1 MAVPKGQP
9 CGANRFSIRIFL
21 PRKTLQPFI
30 LGSIRLC
37 ISYLTLNGL
46 RSKPFSNPTQSPLSR
61 AYAIRPFTA
70 DATQNVKFRSS
81 YFLLY
86 PCYFFLSPE
95 YFLLSAQKKFVTKF
109 VTAVIKF
116 VTHVR
121 KFVICVTN
129 FLTKNVLAERKKYQE
144 ERENYQGEHKKN
156 LRRQFF
162 LSAQSVKILT

>member
-1 MAVPKGQP
+1 MQCIGCFVFFLVAQ
-9 CGANRFSIRIFL
+9 GACALNGAMHALSIRIFL

-37 ISYLTLNGL
+37 LSYLTLNGL
-46 RSKPFSNPTQSPLSR
+46 RSKPFSNPTQSPRSR

-70 DATQNVKFRSS
+70 DATHNVKFRSS

-109 VTAVIKF
+109 VTRITRFVTCITKFLTSVTKF
-116 VTHVR
+116 VT
-121 KFVICVTN
+121 KT
-129 FLTKNVLAERKKYQE
+129 FL
-144 ERENYQGEHKKN
+144 
-156 LRRQFF
+156 
-162 LSAQSVKILT
+162 